1 LSTSII
7 GQCLSDYFIN
17 IHNQVLIGRIA
28 MQKDSMKEPPIP
40 SNPPRSAVIIVNPA
54 SGSFP
59 RHTHRLDE
67 TLAFLRRQDWRVDL
81 QITKEPG
88 DAQRFAREAVAKKID
103 VVISVGGDGTIN
115 EIIQELAGTET
126 ALGVLPCGT
135 VNIWARET
143 GIPLDDAGARGVL
156 VHGQTR
162 HIDLGY
168 VNGRYFLLMAG
179 IGFDGEVVHAVERKP
194 IKRLGVIGYLLAGTW
209 LIPGYPSFHA
219 QLDIDGRKVRT
230 RALQIIIGNTQ
241 LYGGAIKYTW
251 QAKCDDGLLD
261 VCIVRQRSMVGRIVV
276 FMDFLLRRDQRRQWV
291 RYYTCTSVK
300 IRTRQPIAIQVDGD
314 IAGHTP
320 KGYKYLAF
328 NVVPGALK
336 VVVPQKLSEELFSNS

>member
-1 LSTSII
+1 
-7 GQCLSDYFIN
+7 
-17 IHNQVLIGRIA
+17 
-28 MQKDSMKEPPIP
+28 MQKDLMKEAPIP
-40 SNPPRSAVIIVNPA
+40 SSPPRTAVIIVNPA
-54 SGSFP
+54 SGIFP
-59 RHTHRLDE
+59 RPVHRLDE
-67 TLAFLRRQDWRVDL
+67 TLAFLRHLNWKVEL
-81 QITKEPG
+81 QITKESG
-88 DAQRFAREAVAKKID
+88 DAQRFAREAVAQKID

-115 EIIQELAGTET
+115 EIIQELVGTET

-135 VNIWARET
+135 VNVWARET

-156 VHGQTR
+156 VNGQTR
-162 HIDLGY
+162 HIDLGC
-168 VNGRYFLLMAG
+168 VNGHYFLLMTG

-194 IKRLGVIGYLLAGTW
+194 IKRLGVLGYLLAGTW
-209 LIPGYPSFHA
+209 LGFGYPSFHA
-219 QLDIDGRKVRT
+219 QLDIDGHKVRT

-261 VCIVRQRSMVGRIVV
+261 VCIVRQRNVLGRFIV
-276 FMDFLLRRDQRRQWV
+276 FIDFLLRRDQRRQWV
-291 RYYTCTSVK
+291 QYYTCTSVK

-320 KGYKYLAF
+320 KGYKYVAF

-336 VVVPQKLSEELFSNS
+336 VVVPQKLPAELFSSV